1 MILVLG
7 GVSGSG
13 KSRVGHR
20 LAESTGGTFFDGDDF
35 HPPANKEKM
44 RRQQPLTDED
54 RLPWLESMAQLLKDR
69 LVSTEP
75 TILACSALKPE
86 YRAILRVDPK
96 VKIAL
101 LDVPREALIRRLAS
115 RKGHFFPPEL
125 LDSQLRTLVRPAN
138 EPNTR
143 IIDGDRPI
151 DQIAQDLVTWGTSE
165 S

>member
-13 KSRVGHR
+13 KSRVGRR
-20 LAESTGGTFFDGDDF
+20 LAELTGGTFFDGDDF

-54 RLPWLESMAQLLKDR
+54 RRPWLESMARLIRDR
-69 LVSTEP
+69 LESPES

-96 VKIAL
+96 VHIAL
-101 LDVPREALIRRLAS
+101 LDVPREALALRLAS

-125 LDSQLRTLVRPAN
+125 LDSQLRTLVRPVG

-143 IIDGDRPI
+143 MVDGNRPL
-151 DQIAQDLVTWGTSE
+151 DQIAEDLVAWGASDP
-165 S
+165 